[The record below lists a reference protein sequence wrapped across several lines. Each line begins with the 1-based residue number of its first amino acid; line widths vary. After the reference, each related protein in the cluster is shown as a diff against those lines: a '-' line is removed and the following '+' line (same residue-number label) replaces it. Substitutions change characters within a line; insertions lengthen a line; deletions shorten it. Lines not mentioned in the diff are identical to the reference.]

1 MTTSKVRV
9 ALFATTML
17 FAMPAV
23 AQDLSQSVPP
33 ADQAESDGGDIVVTG
48 SRIRRPD
55 YEAPN
60 PIVSLDSE
68 AIAQSGNTNV
78 TTFLQR
84 VPALTNSLDST
95 RTAGNAQADGAIG
108 GVGLNLL
115 DLRGLGPQRT
125 LVLVNGR
132 RHVAGQ
138 ADSAAVDINAI
149 PTDLIDWVD
158 VLTGGASAV
167 YGADGVSGVVNF
179 ILKRDFDGIAARS
192 QFGISDR
199 GDAGNRFASI
209 VAGRNF
215 GGGRGNVTLA
225 YEYNSDDALANDD
238 RDYLALGQRQFFVN
252 ANDYDPTRPGSYQQ
266 VPVRDLRY
274 PYGSNQGYI
283 TIGNRTFRGDGAI
296 YTPGALLANDGYS
309 IGGDDTPVA
318 GYIGDILPRSRRHA
332 VNLLTHYDASDAFKI
347 SLEGKFVQ
355 NTVTSF
361 SGYGG
366 NYPATIA
373 LDNPFIPAPILAA
386 ARAEG
391 LASIDVSRNNFDIPR
406 RGEEDRR
413 RTYRGVVDIA
423 GRISDHAAYDVS
435 YTYGRT
441 DVRAT
446 KLNDRLN
453 DRFTAALDVVRDPV
467 TGQAVCRS
475 RAPGCVPV
483 NIFGGNTVDP
493 ASYAY
498 YLSNPVNDAQI
509 TQQVVNASLTG
520 DFGQFFTLPGGTV
533 QFAAGGEYRRE
544 TSRFRPAQAL
554 LDNAFYQYDEYIIP
568 TPSSG
573 KFDVWEAFGEV
584 NAPLLKDVP
593 FAHVLSVGAAGRYS
607 DYSTIGSTRAY
618 QFHGVWAPIRD
629 ISLRG
634 SYGRSVRAPNIG
646 EIFRPQT
653 GASNFFSDPCYL
665 GNRGNGTATRAAN
678 CQTLITGLGGNPAT
692 FTANNNP
699 NATIFIPGIV
709 QGNPDLRAEVARTWT
724 AGVVLRP
731 RFVPNLSI
739 AVDWYD
745 IRLKDAINQPDANVI
760 SELCVDQPTL
770 DNVYCRAIS
779 RQQGT
784 GFINGFVVQ
793 PQNVAA
799 FRTAGLELNATYRI
813 DTASV
818 GRFDLRLVGGYLHT
832 LEQVATPGASVENNV
847 DALFRPRFNANF
859 APTWS
864 LDALTVSYNLRWQN
878 GVRRYS
884 RFDTVDNPSLVD
896 PHYFRYKA
904 LWQHDIQAQV
914 QASERFALYGGVN
927 NFADQKPDI
936 GFQTNVPISPLGR
949 YLYVGAKVNLAN
961 R

>member
-1 MTTSKVRV
+1 
-9 ALFATTML
+9 
-17 FAMPAV
+17 
-23 AQDLSQSVPP
+23 
-33 ADQAESDGGDIVVTG
+33 
-48 SRIRRPD
+48 
-55 YEAPN
+55 
-60 PIVSLDSE
+60 
-68 AIAQSGNTNV
+68 
-78 TTFLQR
+78 
-84 VPALTNSLDST
+84 
-95 RTAGNAQADGAIG
+95 
-108 GVGLNLL
+108 
-115 DLRGLGPQRT
+115 
-125 LVLVNGR
+125 
-132 RHVAGQ
+132 
-138 ADSAAVDINAI
+138 
-149 PTDLIDWVD
+149 
-158 VLTGGASAV
+158 
-167 YGADGVSGVVNF
+167 
-179 ILKRDFDGIAARS
+179 
-192 QFGISDR
+192 
-199 GDAGNRFASI
+199 
-209 VAGRNF
+209 
-215 GGGRGNVTLA
+215 
-225 YEYNSDDALANDD
+225 
-238 RDYLALGQRQFFVN
+238 
-252 ANDYDPTRPGSYQQ
+252 

-847 DALFRPRFNANF
+847 DALFRPRFNASF